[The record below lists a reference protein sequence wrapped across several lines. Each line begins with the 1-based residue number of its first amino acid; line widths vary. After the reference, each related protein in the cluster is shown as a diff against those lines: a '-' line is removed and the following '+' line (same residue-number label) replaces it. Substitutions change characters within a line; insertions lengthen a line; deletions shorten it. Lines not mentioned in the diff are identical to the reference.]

1 MNNIRYFGP
10 LHKIDKWLKKSAAM
24 FVNSSSYAWCSGP
37 TRLGDSEPIWRK
49 RHYFKK
55 IDLLAFLVLFG
66 CPNLGEREETNIFN
80 VKNPFCP
87 LDCPPYLCY
96 LDDTL
101 IPKIYLNTSHHV
113 MSLGDAWRDICF
125 PDDTWMILW
134 SNKYLWIWMLM
145 LPYLDLGD
153 TWIDI
158 CGCFNACLPGD
169 TRIFRL
175 PREGRQA
182 LRMA

>member
-24 FVNSSSYAWCSGP
+24 FVNSSSYAWCS
-37 TRLGDSEPIWRK
+37 EPIWRK
-49 RHYFKK
+49 RHYLKK

-113 MSLGDAWRDICF
+113 MSLGDAWRDLF
-125 PDDTWMILW
+125 PRWYLDDTLIKQISLNLNAYAAISGSRWYL
-134 SNKYLWIWMLM
+134 NRYLWM
-145 LPYLDLGD
+145 
-153 TWIDI
+153 
-158 CGCFNACLPGD
+158 F
-169 TRIFRL
+169 
-175 PREGRQA
+175 
-182 LRMA
+182 

>member
-37 TRLGDSEPIWRK
+37 TSLGDSEPIWRK

-55 IDLLAFLVLFG
+55 IDLLAFLLLFG

-87 LDCPPYLCY
+87 LDCPPCKPLLLGWYF
-96 LDDTL
+96 DPKD
-101 IPKIYLNTSHHV
+101 IPEYFS
-113 MSLGDAWRDICF
+113 SCDESWRCLKRSVSQ
-125 PDDTWMILW
+125 MILGW
-134 SNKYLWIWMLM
+134 YFDQTNISESECLCCHIWISVIL
-145 LPYLDLGD
+145 
-153 TWIDI
+153 
-158 CGCFNACLPGD
+158 
-169 TRIFRL
+169 
-175 PREGRQA
+175 E
-182 LRMA
+182 

>member
-37 TRLGDSEPIWRK
+37 TSLGDSEPIWRK

-66 CPNLGEREETNIFN
+66 CPNLGERDGGEKTNIFN

-113 MSLGDAWRDICF
+113 MSLGDAWRDLF
-125 PDDTWMILW
+125 PRWYLDDTLIQEISLNLNAYAAISGSRWYL
-134 SNKYLWIWMLM
+134 NRYLWM
-145 LPYLDLGD
+145 
-153 TWIDI
+153 
-158 CGCFNACLPGD
+158 F
-169 TRIFRL
+169 
-175 PREGRQA
+175 
-182 LRMA
+182 